1 MKIKLSN
8 MEQIEKLVNICESF
22 NEDID
27 LSSGHIIVDAKSFM
41 GVTGMGTEK
50 ELTITI
56 NSNDNTIKDSFYSKI
71 EEFLKTTN

>member
-1 MKIKLSN
+1 MKIRLSSIK
-8 MEQIEKLVNICESF
+8 QIEKLVKVCESF
-22 NEDID
+22 DDDID

-56 NSNDNTIKDSFYSKI
+56 NSDDDVVKENFYSKVKEI
-71 EEFLKTTN
+71 VAI